1 MALLVSAAACV
12 APLALGGTPHG
23 EWLRTLDGS
32 THAAQ
37 EGRYAEAD
45 SVLTAFEAA
54 HQGTREAVEAE
65 YWRAVFMLDPA
76 NRNASL
82 EAGIASLDKY
92 LSATPAPPH
101 QREATTLR
109 RLASQFEAVSKLAAA
124 NTQTQTSNTRTV
136 VVEDHTKD
144 DEIQRLK
151 NELAKANEELD
162 RIKKRLATPKP

>member
-1 MALLVSAAACV
+1 VSA
-12 APLALGGTPHG
+12 LSLGGPHG
-23 EWLRTLDGS
+23 EWLRTLDEANR
-32 THAAQ
+32 AAQ
-37 EGRYAEAD
+37 AGRYADAD
-45 SVLTAFEAA
+45 SILTTYERAHEGSHEA
-54 HQGTREAVEAE
+54 TEAE

-109 RLASQFEAVSKLAAA
+109 RLASQFETVSKLAAA
-124 NTQTQTSNTRTV
+124 NATTQTTNTTRTIV
-136 VVEDHTKD
+136 VDDHSKD

-151 NELAKANEELD
+151 TELAKANEELD